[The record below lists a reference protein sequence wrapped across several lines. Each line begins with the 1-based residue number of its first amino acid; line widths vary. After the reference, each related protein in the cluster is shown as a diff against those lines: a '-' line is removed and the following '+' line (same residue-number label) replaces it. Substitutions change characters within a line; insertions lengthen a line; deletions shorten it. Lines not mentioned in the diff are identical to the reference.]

1 MTDTA
6 AFKEGLEDIVATN
19 SSICLVDGIKGR
31 LLYRGYDIVE
41 LAEKSEFSEVA
52 FLLWHGRLP
61 IKAEYEQFRAGFRNS
76 IELPDETVE
85 ILRLFPKSATPM
97 EVLRT
102 AVSSLGHWDPDSG
115 NTAFDASLRKAI
127 RLTTRIGA
135 IVTAHE
141 HIRQGRDPIQPK
153 AGENVA
159 FNFLYGLTGKEPN
172 PEFVDA
178 LDVSL
183 ILHADHELNASTF
196 AARVTAATLSDM
208 YSSVTSGIGTLK
220 GPLHGGANEQVMR
233 VLKEIGDPS
242 RAEAYV
248 RDALARKVKLPGFGH
263 RVYRTEDP
271 RATHLRRMSKDLGE
285 RAGNTRWYDMS
296 QRIEKLVT
304 GEKKLYPNVDFYSA
318 STYYTL
324 GIPIDLF
331 TPIFAVSRVSGWTA
345 HCLEQYAN
353 NRLIRPR
360 TDYIGPAYPQTF
372 LPLDQR

>member
-1 MTDTA
+1 MTDPA
-6 AFKEGLEDIVATN
+6 ASKPETGGFKEGLEDIVATN
-19 SSICLVDGIKGR
+19 SSICLVDGLKGR

-61 IKAEYEQFRAGFRNS
+61 SKAEYEQFRAGFRNS

-85 ILRLFPKSATPM
+85 ILRMFPKAATPM

-141 HIRQGRDPIQPK
+141 HIRQGRDPIPPK

-159 FNFLYGLTGKEPN
+159 FNFLY
-172 PEFVDA
+172 A

-248 RDALARKVKLPGFGH
+248 RDALSRKVKLPGFGH

-271 RATHLRRMSKDLGE
+271 RATVLRRWS
-285 RAGNTRWYDMS
+285 
-296 QRIEKLVT
+296 EKLGKHVGDT
-304 GEKKLYPNVDFYSA
+304 KWYEISREVERVVRQNTKVYPNVDFYSA
-318 STYYTL
+318 STYHVM
-324 GIPIDLF
+324 GIPTELF
-331 TPIFAVSRVSGWTA
+331 TPLFAVSRIVGWTA
-345 HCLEQYAN
+345 HVLEQWGH

-360 TDYIGPAYPQTF
+360 ANYTGAVDLAYTSI
-372 LPLDQR
+372 DQRG